1 MTGITSGKEGDMK
14 ITSTVLRVLMGLLFL
29 FASLTYWFKLN
40 VPPPLEGAMK
50 VFNDGLEAS
59 RYLIPTVKAL
69 ELLGGL
75 ALVLGRFVPLAL
87 LVLAPIVVNILLIHI
102 FLAPEGLPIALFL
115 VVASLLVAYQRRDS
129 FRPLFK
135 P

>member
-1 MTGITSGKEGDMK
+1 MK

-29 FASLTYWFKLN
+29 FASLTYWFKLI